1 VARHACREKPAR
13 VAGGAWRGLRDLL
26 LYSYAKRY
34 DFKWR
39 LRARIRKDF
48 GGMENRRNHG
58 LRITTGRRA
67 AVQIEILPASIIM
80 RSRKVSLHSVLRAFD
95 EAEFGPKN
103 TLNLRESLP
112 SAADARYRT
121 EGWLRERQISRA
133 KEVLVI
139 TGRGN
144 QSPGGISP
152 VREAILA
159 LLPSLRRRG
168 VVTEWREHS
177 AGSLVVKLGS
187 ISSLLEAPR
196 RKRDRETRAKP
207 TSPHSLQQLDATTV
221 ELLRRLAVRSLEE
234 LGMREL
240 EKFVETEMLS
250 KFQSL
255 AESIDDGEDAESRL
269 REAIKAALDQ
279 LDD

>member
-1 VARHACREKPAR
+1 
-13 VAGGAWRGLRDLL
+13 
-26 LYSYAKRY
+26 
-34 DFKWR
+34 
-39 LRARIRKDF
+39 
-48 GGMENRRNHG
+48 MENRGDHRF
-58 LRITTGRRA
+58 RISAGRA
-67 AVQIEILPASIIM
+67 PALQIDSLPKSITM

-112 SAADARYRT
+112 SAADARYRA
-121 EGWLRERQISRA
+121 EAWLRERQISRA
-133 KEVLVI
+133 REVLVI

-144 QSPGGISP
+144 QSPGGVSP

-177 AGSLVVKLGS
+177 AGSVVVKLGS

-196 RKRDRETRAKP
+196 RKREREPRAKP
-207 TSPHSLQQLDATTV
+207 VSPDSLQQLDSTTI
-221 ELLRRLAVRSLEE
+221 ELLRRLAVRSLEA
-234 LGMREL
+234 LGVRAPD
-240 EKFVETEMLS
+240 KFVDAEMLS

-255 AESIDDGEDAESRL
+255 AGSVDNGAGGEARL
-269 REAIKAALDQ
+269 REAITAALEQ